1 MARPSYLSRRD
12 GGRYY
17 LQLRLPKS
25 AFALYG
31 RTNMRA
37 SLRTGEFGE
46 ARRRLMDNLA
56 WARELIEAPD
66 LEALGAV
73 IHGRLQSYTAAGT
86 PDNERALAE
95 RVGFEHQARHY
106 MARANARGYAF
117 SQRFERFATK
127 WVDFVD
133 QNKAAEVELGR
144 LDRQRDYERGRA
156 EATTAAAKGWLPRG
170 RRAGLLADP

>member
-1 MARPSYLSRRD
+1 
-12 GGRYY
+12 
-17 LQLRLPKS
+17 LPKT
-25 AFALYG
+25 AAALYG
-31 RTNMRA
+31 RRILRA

-56 WARELIEAPD
+56 WARELIDAPD

-73 IHGRLQSYTAAGT
+73 IHGRLQGYTAAGA

-106 MARANARGYAF
+106 MARANERGYAF
-117 SQRFERFATK
+117 PQRFERFATK

-133 QNKAAEVELGR
+133 QNKAGPSSPATRAYPIFATDRFGVSVISSQEWFEGGHWSRQFELTR
-144 LDRQRDYERGRA
+144 CAKSSHRQHLSIGV
-156 EATTAAAKGWLPRG
+156 
-170 RRAGLLADP
+170 

>member
-1 MARPSYLSRRD
+1 
-12 GGRYY
+12 
-17 LQLRLPKS
+17 
-25 AFALYG
+25 
-31 RTNMRA
+31 
-37 SLRTGEFGE
+37 
-46 ARRRLMDNLA
+46 MDNLA

-86 PDNERALAE
+86 PDNGRALAE

-106 MARANARGYAF
+106 MARANERGYAF

-133 QNKAAEVELGR
+133 QNKAAEVGTRPPRPPAR
-144 LDRQRDYERGRA
+144 LRARPRRGDHGGSQGLAA
-156 EATTAAAKGWLPRG
+156 EG
-170 RRAGLLADP
+170 RRAGLRADL